1 MDRQSSFIKEANR
14 LCNNNIN
21 FNLAK
26 YHIRNL
32 YPENKRQL
40 FPNTI
45 DKYYGYCLDIERIG
59 FLCRYEGYVNLLNI
73 KNEIIQSKFIIFFSD
88 YDINRLIVSHHLL
101 MDDTFVTIESF
112 YQTLIIMYYDIYTG
126 KMIPTIFACMDNK
139 TTEGYIFVFQYI
151 KDYIKKIL
159 KNKKIRI

>member
-1 MDRQSSFIKEANR
+1 MHYQIKIILNLKRLNQKDFDNLLKQYFKINKGYLDKQSSFIKEANR
-14 LCNNNIN
+14 LYNNNIN

-32 YPENKRQL
+32 YPEIKREL

-88 YDINRLIVSHHLL
+88 
-101 MDDTFVTIESF
+101 
-112 YQTLIIMYYDIYTG
+112 
-126 KMIPTIFACMDNK
+126 
-139 TTEGYIFVFQYI
+139 
-151 KDYIKKIL
+151 
-159 KNKKIRI
+159 